1 MVTKAELIGSVLK
14 KRRERV
20 GADTQLVLM
29 PFFRHK
35 KKVSQKCLC
44 AYHATISPIH
54 KHRFTHRIEHHPL
67 GLVYRYGEML
77 SGAIQH

>member
-1 MVTKAELIGSVLK
+1 MNGNKSRTYRVGVEET
-14 KRRERV
+14 ERV

-35 KKVSQKCLC
+35 KMSQKCLC

-54 KHRFTHRIEHHPL
+54 MHWFTHRIEHHPL
-67 GLVYRYGEML
+67 GLVDRYEEML